1 MDIVK
6 ILLGFFLII
15 AGFGIVGY
23 CLQRKEKY
31 KNCTVSVT
39 ATVVNIRSLKGLKIH
54 IPTFRERRY
63 DRKSSYD
70 SDIQEYKYE
79 VVYEYEYNGHKYTT
93 KPMESAIE
101 LRLGDKTIGNID
113 PENPELFKFNGNE
126 NASNLAYGLFS
137 IVGGMIILII
147 SIIKYF
153 K

>member
-39 ATVVNIRSLKGLKIH
+39 ATVVNIRRLKGKRIH
-54 IPTFRERRY
+54 TSTFRERRY

-70 SDIQEYKYE
+70 SNIQEYKYE

-93 KPMESAIE
+93 KPMESSIE
-101 LRLGDKTIGNID
+101 FHLGDKTFGNID
-113 PENPELFKFNGNE
+113 PENPELFRFNE
-126 NASNLAYGLFS
+126 EEIVSNLAYGLFT
-137 IVGGMIILII
+137 IVGGVIVLII
-147 SIIKYF
+147 SLIRYF